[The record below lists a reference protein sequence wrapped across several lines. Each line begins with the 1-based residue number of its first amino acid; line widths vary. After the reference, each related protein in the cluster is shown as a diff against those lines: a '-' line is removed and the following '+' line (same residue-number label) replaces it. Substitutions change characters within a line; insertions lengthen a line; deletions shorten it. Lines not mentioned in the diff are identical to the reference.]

1 VLGKKG
7 RVNPR
12 YTLSDKLWGY
22 LQAYS
27 EKHKARGNGFGFGLV
42 TPDSRAR
49 TLSARYFKDGS
60 EILVWQG
67 KKKNPRRLTPRECAR
82 LMGFPDDFPIP
93 VSDTQGYKQFGNSV
107 IPPLIRVL
115 AKAMHPHIVALRAEA
130 ENELQ
135 TRMAV

>member
-1 VLGKKG
+1 MDLALAWLLLTVEPERCLRAILKTDPRFWFGK
-7 RVNPR
+7 
-12 YTLSDKLWGY
+12 
-22 LQAYS
+22 A
-27 EKHKARGNGFGFGLV
+27 
-42 TPDSRAR
+42 
-49 TLSARYFKDGS
+49 
-60 EILVWQG
+60 